1 MAHAALII
9 HSSRKVDAAGT
20 VEDHWLRARDGAITA
35 TGTGTGWQAQAEG
48 AELHDAR
55 GLTAVPGFLD
65 LHVHGGGGHG
75 FDGGAEAIRA
85 GLALHRSRGTTRS
98 LVSLVSAPLEQLE
111 ASLDAVSAL
120 AAADPLVLGAHLEG
134 PFLAPSRRGA
144 HDPAALVHPSSGA
157 VSRLLDAARGRLA
170 QITLAPE
177 LPGALAAVERLAG
190 AGTVVAVGHTEAD
203 ADQARAA
210 FDRGARLVTHAF
222 NAMPGIGHRSPGPIP
237 VALGDERVALELIL
251 DGRHVDVE
259 VVRLAFAAAPG
270 RIALVTDAMAAAGAG
285 DGVHRLGPLDVEV
298 LGGVA
303 RLAGTAVLAG
313 STLTQEEALR
323 RAVGPGRLG
332 LQASVAALTAV
343 PARVLGR
350 GDLGLLA
357 PGYRAD
363 VVLLDASLRVQR
375 VWAEGR
381 PFPDSA
387 DGASRPRVRASASR
401 SRSPRSGRP

>member
-9 HSSRKVDAAGT
+9 HSARKVDAAGT
-20 VEDHWLRARDGAITA
+20 VEDHWLLARDGAITA

-111 ASLDAVSAL
+111 SSLDAVSAL
-120 AAADPLVLGAHLEG
+120 AATDPLVLGAHLEG

-157 VSRLLDAARGRLA
+157 VGRLLDAARGRLA

-222 NAMPGIGHRSPGPIP
+222 NAMRGIGHRAPGPIP

-387 DGASRPRVRASASR
+387 AGASRPRVRASA
-401 SRSPRSGRP
+401 

>member
-9 HSSRKVDAAGT
+9 HSARKVDAAGT
-20 VEDHWLRARDGAITA
+20 VEHHWLRARDGAITA

-111 ASLDAVSAL
+111 SSLDAVSAL
-120 AAADPLVLGAHLEG
+120 AATDPLVLGAHLEG

-157 VSRLLDAARGRLA
+157 VGRLLDAARGRLA

-285 DGVHRLGPLDVEV
+285 DGAHRLGPLDVEV

-313 STLTQEEALR
+313 STLTQDEALR

-332 LQASVAALTAV
+332 LEASVAALTAV

-387 DGASRPRVRASASR
+387 AGATRPRVRASA
-401 SRSPRSGRP
+401 

>member
-9 HSSRKVDAAGT
+9 HSARKVDAAGT
-20 VEDHWLRARDGAITA
+20 VEDHWLLARDGAITA

-55 GLTAVPGFLD
+55 GLTAVPGFID
-65 LHVHGGGGHG
+65 LHVHGGGGDG

-111 ASLDAVSAL
+111 SSLDAVSAL

-157 VSRLLDAARGRLA
+157 VGRLLDAARGRLA

-332 LQASVAALTAV
+332 LEASVAALTAV

-381 PFPDSA
+381 PFPDPA
-387 DGASRPRVRASASR
+387 AGASRPRVRASA
-401 SRSPRSGRP
+401 

>member
-9 HSSRKVDAAGT
+9 HSARKVDAAGT

-237 VALGDERVALELIL
+237 VALGDEQVALELIL

-381 PFPDSA
+381 PYPDSA

>member
-9 HSSRKVDAAGT
+9 HSARKVDAAGT

-48 AELHDAR
+48 AQLYDAR

-111 ASLDAVSAL
+111 SSLDAVSAL
-120 AAADPLVLGAHLEG
+120 AATDPLVLGAHLEG
-134 PFLAPSRRGA
+134 PFLAPSRGGA

-303 RLAGTAVLAG
+303 RLTGTAVLAG

>member
-9 HSSRKVDAAGT
+9 HSARKVDAAGT

-222 NAMPGIGHRSPGPIP
+222 NAMPEIGHRSPGPIP

-285 DGVHRLGPLDVEV
+285 DGAHRLGPLDVEV

-313 STLTQEEALR
+313 STLTQDEALR

-332 LQASVAALTAV
+332 LEASVAALTAV

-387 DGASRPRVRASASR
+387 AGATRPRVRASA
-401 SRSPRSGRP
+401 

>member
-9 HSSRKVDAAGT
+9 HSARKVDAAGT

-48 AELHDAR
+48 AQLYDAR

-111 ASLDAVSAL
+111 SSLDAVSAL
-120 AAADPLVLGAHLEG
+120 AATDPLVLGAHLEG

-144 HDPAALVHPSSGA
+144 HDPAALVHPFSGA

-222 NAMPGIGHRSPGPIP
+222 NAMPGIGHRSPSPIP

-303 RLAGTAVLAG
+303 RLTGTAVLAG

>member
-9 HSSRKVDAAGT
+9 HSARKVDAAGT
-20 VEDHWLRARDGAITA
+20 VEDHWLLARDGAITA

-55 GLTAVPGFLD
+55 GLTAVPGFID
-65 LHVHGGGGHG
+65 LHVHGGGGYG

-111 ASLDAVSAL
+111 SSLDAVSAL
-120 AAADPLVLGAHLEG
+120 AATDPLVLGAHLEG

-157 VSRLLDAARGRLA
+157 VGRLLDAARGRLA

-270 RIALVTDAMAAAGAG
+270 RIALVTDAMAAAGPG
-285 DGVHRLGPLDVEV
+285 DGTHRLGLLDVEV

-313 STLTQEEALR
+313 STLTQDEALR
-323 RAVGPGRLG
+323 RAVGPGQLG

-375 VWAEGR
+375 VWADGL

>member
-9 HSSRKVDAAGT
+9 HSARKVDAAGT

-387 DGASRPRVRASASR
+387 AGASRPRIRASA
-401 SRSPRSGRP
+401 

>member
-9 HSSRKVDAAGT
+9 HSARKVDAAGT

-55 GLTAVPGFLD
+55 GLTAVPGFID
-65 LHVHGGGGHG
+65 VHVHGGGGHG

-111 ASLDAVSAL
+111 SSLDAVSAL
-120 AAADPLVLGAHLEG
+120 AATDPLVLGAHLEG

-144 HDPAALVHPSSGA
+144 HDPAALLHPSSGA
-157 VSRLLDAARGRLA
+157 VGRLLDAARGRLA

-222 NAMPGIGHRSPGPIP
+222 NAMPEIGHRSPGPIP

-285 DGVHRLGPLDVEV
+285 DGAHRLGPLDVEV

-313 STLTQEEALR
+313 STLTQDEALR

-332 LQASVAALTAV
+332 LEASVAALTAV

-387 DGASRPRVRASASR
+387 AGATRPRVRASA
-401 SRSPRSGRP
+401 

>member
-9 HSSRKVDAAGT
+9 HSARKVDAAGT
-20 VEDHWLRARDGAITA
+20 VEDHWLLARDGAITA

-55 GLTAVPGFLD
+55 GLTAVPGFID

-85 GLALHRSRGTTRS
+85 GLALHRSHGTTRS
-98 LVSLVSAPLEQLE
+98 LVTLVSAPLEQLE
-111 ASLDAVSAL
+111 SSLDAVSAL

-134 PFLAPSRRGA
+134 PFLAPSRGGA

-157 VSRLLDAARGRLA
+157 VGRLLDAARGRLA

-210 FDRGARLVTHAF
+210 FDHGARLVTHAF

-285 DGVHRLGPLDVEV
+285 DGAHRLGPLDVEV

-332 LQASVAALTAV
+332 LEASVAALTAV

-381 PFPDSA
+381 PFPHSA
-387 DGASRPRVRASASR
+387 AGATRPRVRASA
-401 SRSPRSGRP
+401 

>member
-9 HSSRKVDAAGT
+9 HSARKVDAAGT

-48 AELHDAR
+48 AQLHDAR

-111 ASLDAVSAL
+111 SSLDAVSAL
-120 AAADPLVLGAHLEG
+120 AATDPLVLGAHLEG

-157 VSRLLDAARGRLA
+157 VGRLLDAARGRLA

-285 DGVHRLGPLDVEV
+285 DGAHRLGPLDVEV

-350 GDLGLLA
+350 RDLGLLA

-375 VWAEGR
+375 VWADGL
-381 PFPDSA
+381 PFPVSA
-387 DGASRPRVRASASR
+387 AGATRPRVRASA
-401 SRSPRSGRP
+401 

>member
-9 HSSRKVDAAGT
+9 HSARKVDAAGT

-387 DGASRPRVRASASR
+387 AGATRPRVRASA
-401 SRSPRSGRP
+401 

>member
-9 HSSRKVDAAGT
+9 HSARKVDAAGT

-48 AELHDAR
+48 AQLHDAR

-65 LHVHGGGGHG
+65 LHVHGGGGHA

-222 NAMPGIGHRSPGPIP
+222 NAMRGIGHRSPGPIP

-313 STLTQEEALR
+313 STVTQEEALR

>member
-9 HSSRKVDAAGT
+9 HSARKVDAAGT

-48 AELHDAR
+48 AQLYDAR

-111 ASLDAVSAL
+111 SSLDAVSAL
-120 AAADPLVLGAHLEG
+120 AATDPLVLGAHLEG

-157 VSRLLDAARGRLA
+157 VGRLLDAARGRLA

-222 NAMPGIGHRSPGPIP
+222 NAMRGIGHRSPGPIP

>member
-9 HSSRKVDAAGT
+9 HSARKVDAAGT
-20 VEDHWLRARDGAITA
+20 VEDHWLLARDGAITA

-48 AELHDAR
+48 AQLHDAR
-55 GLTAVPGFLD
+55 GLTAVPGFID

-75 FDGGAEAIRA
+75 FDGGAETIRA

-157 VSRLLDAARGRLA
+157 VGRLLDAARGRLA

-285 DGVHRLGPLDVEV
+285 DGTHRLGPVDVEV

-332 LQASVAALTAV
+332 LEASVAALTAV

-387 DGASRPRVRASASR
+387 AGATRPRVRASA
-401 SRSPRSGRP
+401 

>member
-9 HSSRKVDAAGT
+9 HSARKVDAAGT
-20 VEDHWLRARDGAITA
+20 VEDHWLLARDGAITA

-48 AELHDAR
+48 AQLHDAR

-111 ASLDAVSAL
+111 SSLDAVSAL
-120 AAADPLVLGAHLEG
+120 AVTDPLVLGAHLEG

-157 VSRLLDAARGRLA
+157 VGRLLDAARGRLA

-285 DGVHRLGPLDVEV
+285 DGAHRLGPLDVEV

>member
-9 HSSRKVDAAGT
+9 HSARKVDAAGT
-20 VEDHWLRARDGAITA
+20 VEDHWLLARDGAITA

-48 AELHDAR
+48 AQLHDAR

-111 ASLDAVSAL
+111 SSLDAVSAL
-120 AAADPLVLGAHLEG
+120 AVTDPLVLGAHLEG

-157 VSRLLDAARGRLA
+157 VGRLLDAARGRLA

-285 DGVHRLGPLDVEV
+285 DGAHRLGPLDVEV

-313 STLTQEEALR
+313 STLTQDEALR

-332 LQASVAALTAV
+332 LEASVAALTAV

-381 PFPDSA
+381 LFPDSA
-387 DGASRPRVRASASR
+387 DGASRPRVRASA
-401 SRSPRSGRP
+401 

>member
-9 HSSRKVDAAGT
+9 HSARKVDEAGT
-20 VEDHWLRARDGAITA
+20 VEDHWLLARDGAITA
-35 TGTGTGWQAQAEG
+35 TGSGTGWQAQAEG
-48 AELHDAR
+48 AQLHDAR

-111 ASLDAVSAL
+111 SSLDAVSAL

-157 VSRLLDAARGRLA
+157 VDRLLDAARGRLA

-259 VVRLAFAAAPG
+259 VVRLAFAAAPA

-285 DGVHRLGPLDVEV
+285 DGAHRLGPLDVEV

-313 STLTQEEALR
+313 STLTQDEALR

-332 LQASVAALTAV
+332 LEASVAALTAV

-387 DGASRPRVRASASR
+387 AGASRPRVRASA
-401 SRSPRSGRP
+401 

>member
-9 HSSRKVDAAGT
+9 HSARKVDAAGT

-65 LHVHGGGGHG
+65 LHVHGGGGHR

-98 LVSLVSAPLEQLE
+98 LVSLVSARLEQLE

-157 VSRLLDAARGRLA
+157 VGRLLDAARGRLA

-210 FDRGARLVTHAF
+210 FDRGARLITHAF

-285 DGVHRLGPLDVEV
+285 DGAHRLGPLDVEV

-313 STLTQEEALR
+313 STLTQDETLR

-332 LQASVAALTAV
+332 LEASVAALTAV

-387 DGASRPRVRASASR
+387 AGASRPRVRASA
-401 SRSPRSGRP
+401 

>member
-9 HSSRKVDAAGT
+9 HSARKVDAAGT

-48 AELHDAR
+48 AQLHDAR

-111 ASLDAVSAL
+111 SSLDAVSAL

-157 VSRLLDAARGRLA
+157 VDRLLDAARGRLA

-259 VVRLAFAAAPG
+259 VVRLAFAAAPA

-285 DGVHRLGPLDVEV
+285 DGAHRLGPLDVEV

-313 STLTQEEALR
+313 STLTQDEALR

-332 LQASVAALTAV
+332 LEASVAALTAV

-387 DGASRPRVRASASR
+387 AGASRPRVRASA
-401 SRSPRSGRP
+401 